1 VLDTKL
7 FDGLP
12 PGRRPLKPVLD
23 GAIGCGEL
31 RGQFYDGVW
40 IDVGT
45 PERLEEARLAA
56 ESGGREL

>member
-1 VLDTKL
+1 
-7 FDGLP
+7 
-12 PGRRPLKPVLD
+12 LKPVLD
-23 GAIGCGEL
+23 LGIERGEL

-56 ESGGREL
+56 E